1 MYSTFQYLWHWLTA
15 VNEHSLHA
23 PYIYDLYTKTIK
35 KKVDLE
41 DFNAIEQ
48 ARKVLEKS
56 TETIQVVRLGAESR
70 VNNETL
76 RPVSKIAKKGIS
88 PVATSKLLYNLIH
101 DYNCKNIVELGTSF
115 GINTMYMATNPTV
128 KVITFE
134 GCPNTAQIAKKNF
147 IRHDYNNIR
156 LIEGNIDHTLPVFCK
171 QQEEKIDLVYMD
183 ANHRYEPTIRYFE
196 HLLNRIHEESI
207 IIVDDINWSKEMS
220 MAWNKLKNDP
230 NVTTSVDLY
239 ELGILFFK
247 PALEKKHYK
256 LMF

>member
-1 MYSTFQYLWHWLTA
+1 
-15 VNEHSLHA
+15 
-23 PYIYDLYTKTIK
+23 
-35 KKVDLE
+35 
-41 DFNAIEQ
+41 
-48 ARKVLEKS
+48 
-56 TETIQVVRLGAESR
+56 
-70 VNNETL
+70 
-76 RPVSKIAKKGIS
+76 
-88 PVATSKLLYNLIH
+88 
-101 DYNCKNIVELGTSF
+101 
-115 GINTMYMATNPTV
+115 
-128 KVITFE
+128 
-134 GCPNTAQIAKKNF
+134 
-147 IRHDYNNIR
+147 
-156 LIEGNIDHTLPVFCK
+156 
-171 QQEEKIDLVYMD
+171 MD